1 MKQFLPPTRS
11 AGRRRS
17 FSVRIA
23 LTVAF
28 VGSMLVGCAPASG
41 PSTVSGGYAA
51 NGTVI
56 VAEDGM
62 VHGRGSSGAK
72 VTLIQDRLVQL
83 GYFISDTRGSYGYG
97 TAHAVTAFQKV
108 QGITRDGSAG
118 PTTKWFLNHPGI
130 PRGSS
135 SSGRVI
141 EVQLAKQVVLFV
153 ENGNVRWILDASSGA
168 SATPTPR
175 GRYSIFRQVNGYRH
189 APLGTLYRPKYFN
202 GGIAL
207 HGSSSVPTY
216 PASHGC
222 VRLTNAEADFMWSQ
236 PWGAIGTRVWVY

>member
-1 MKQFLPPTRS
+1 MKQILPPTRS

-168 SATPTPR
+168 SATRRLEAATRSSARSTAIATLHSAPSTDRSTSTAASRCMVRPRCRPTP
-175 GRYSIFRQVNGYRH
+175 
-189 APLGTLYRPKYFN
+189 
-202 GGIAL
+202 
-207 HGSSSVPTY
+207 
-216 PASHGC
+216 PATVAC
-222 VRLTNAEADFMWSQ
+222 A
-236 PWGAIGTRVWVY
+236 